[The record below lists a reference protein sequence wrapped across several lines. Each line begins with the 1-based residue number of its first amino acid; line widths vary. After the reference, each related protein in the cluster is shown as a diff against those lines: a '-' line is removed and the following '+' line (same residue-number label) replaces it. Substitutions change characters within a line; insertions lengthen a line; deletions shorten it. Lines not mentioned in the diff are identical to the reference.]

1 MKKLLLTCCIA
12 SGMIFTS
19 ITAVNAIELKTPAIT
34 GLKTTPTL
42 TAKTSA
48 KASAQNAANEKY
60 KKEYQAKLA
69 EQSKKLEAVKA
80 YDKTARLE
88 LAKVILSNEQ
98 YNEIKNL
105 KGEEQD
111 TKLNEA
117 LVTTLSDEAFVQTY
131 AEYNAT
137 QKAAYYNAAQK
148 VQIADNRYKNVSN
161 EITAPLKA
169 IVDGD
174 VSAISSKDELKNAA
188 GLILGIKKN
197 LGTNA
202 TVKKAIR
209 KANKANEVIITVPEA
224 ERVIYPETGV
234 VGSINKQL
242 ADVDHSV
249 KGASHTLANILY
261 TKEDLNSLNAIQNNK
276 DLSASEKSAEYKKL
290 AKETIDKSL
299 ADGSLQNRFDKMT
312 PAQKKEYTDAVQKIM
327 DGAASYTG
335 IALACT
341 KLGFN
346 ISRNPL
352 IAAPLVFEVGA
363 LKDTGS
369 LVKES
374 AGDLTKSISQ
384 LKKIN
389 KAVGITIEQPTTAS
403 TSKIKP
409 VNFLK
414 K

>member
-12 SGMIFTS
+12 SGMVFTS
-19 ITAVNAIELKTPAIT
+19 ITAVNAIELKAPALNGIKT
-34 GLKTTPTL
+34 NASTTLK
-42 TAKTSA
+42 SA
-48 KASAQNAANEKY
+48 TKSSEKSAANAQY

-69 EQSKKLEAVKA
+69 EQSKKLEAVKT

-98 YNEIKNL
+98 YNEITRL

-117 LVTTLSDEAFVQTY
+117 LVTTLSDEAFAQTY

-137 QKAAYYNAAQK
+137 QKTAYYNAAQK

-202 TVKKAIR
+202 AVKKAIR
-209 KANKANEVIITVPEA
+209 KANKANDIIVTVPET

-276 DLSASEKSAEYKKL
+276 DLSATERAAEYQKL

-312 PAQKKEYTDAVQKIM
+312 AAQKKEYTDAVQKIM
-327 DGAASYTG
+327 DGVASYTG
-335 IALACT
+335 IALECT

-409 VNFLK
+409 VNLLK

>member
-1 MKKLLLTCCIA
+1 MKKLLLTCCLA
-12 SGMIFTS
+12 SGVVLAS
-19 ITAVNAIELKTPAIT
+19 ITAVNALEIKAPAIT
-34 GLKTTPTL
+34 GLKTTP
-42 TAKTSA
+42 AVSA
-48 KASAQNAANEKY
+48 KPSAKSTAQSAANEKY
-60 KKEYQAKLA
+60 KREYRAKLS
-69 EQSKKLEAVKA
+69 EQSKKLEAVKI

-88 LAKVILSNEQ
+88 LAKVILSDKE
-98 YNEIKNL
+98 YNEIKGL
-105 KGEEQD
+105 KGEELD

-117 LVTTLSDEAFVQTY
+117 LVATLSDEAFIQTY

-137 QKAAYYNAAQK
+137 QKAAYYNAVQK

-174 VSAISSKDELKNAA
+174 ISAVSSKDELKNAA
-188 GLILGIKKN
+188 SLILGIKKN

-202 TVKKAIR
+202 EVKKAIR
-209 KANKANEVIITVPEA
+209 KANKANEVIVTVPET

-261 TKEDLNSLNAIQNNK
+261 TKEDLNSLSAIQNNK
-276 DLSASEKSAEYKKL
+276 DLSATERSAEYKKL

-299 ADGSLQNRFDKMT
+299 ADGSLKTRFDKMT
-312 PAQKKEYTDAVQKIM
+312 PAQKKEYKDAVQTIM
-327 DGAASYTG
+327 NGATSYTG
-335 IALACT
+335 IAVACA
-341 KLGFN
+341 KLGFD

-369 LVKES
+369 LVKAS

-384 LKKIN
+384 IKRIN
-389 KAVGITIEQPTTAS
+389 KAVGVTVEEPAKAS

-409 VNFLK
+409 VNLLK

>member
-12 SGMIFTS
+12 SGMVFTS
-19 ITAVNAIELKTPAIT
+19 ITAANAIELKAPALT
-34 GLKTTPTL
+34 GIKTNATTTLK
-42 TAKTSA
+42 SA
-48 KASAQNAANEKY
+48 TKSSEKSAANAQY
-60 KKEYQAKLA
+60 KKAYQAKLA

-98 YNEIKNL
+98 YNEITKL

-117 LVTTLSDEAFVQTY
+117 IVATLSDEAFAQTY

-137 QKAAYYNAAQK
+137 QKTAYYNAVQK

-202 TVKKAIR
+202 AVKKAIR
-209 KANKANEVIITVPEA
+209 KVNKANDIIVTVPET
-224 ERVIYPETGV
+224 ERVVYPETGV

-242 ADVDHSV
+242 DDVDNSV

-276 DLSASEKSAEYKKL
+276 DLSATERAAEYQKL

-312 PAQKKEYTDAVQKIM
+312 AAQKKEYTDAVQKIM

-335 IALACT
+335 IALECT
-341 KLGFN
+341 KLGFD

-363 LKDTGS
+363 LKDTATI
-369 LVKES
+369 VKSS

-384 LKKIN
+384 IKKIN
-389 KAVGITIEQPTTAS
+389 NAVGIKIATPTTSS

-409 VNFLK
+409 VNLLK